1 VLALAPAL
9 APAAA
14 LLAHPLERSRTR
26 LAQLRVLARGFAGVD
41 LTIAIAVAIGLRAR

>member
-26 LAQLRVLARGFAGVD
+26 LAQLRMLARGFACVD
-41 LTIAIAVAIGLRAR
+41 LTIAVAIGLRGR